1 MTSPSTKA
9 KAEAAKVLCRML
21 PSLVQMAILA
31 ITLGG

>member
-9 KAEAAKVLCRML
+9 KAEAAKVLWRML
-21 PSLVQMAILA
+21 PSLGQMAVLA